1 MDDAAPMMRSAACN
15 YVYQVLRCHMTA
27 WLPPKS
33 QRGEMIQCYVM
44 DTLANFTQ
52 YIRYDESSADM
63 LEASLATEDASP
75 ASGTSAF
82 LRGRISPITN
92 DPR

>member
-1 MDDAAPMMRSAACN
+1 
-15 YVYQVLRCHMTA
+15 MTA
-27 WLPPKS
+27 GQIGS
-33 QRGEMIQCYVM
+33 RSRNAEMIQSYVM

-52 YIRYDESSADM
+52 YIRYDE
-63 LEASLATEDASP
+63 ASLATEDASP
-75 ASGTSAF
+75 ASGTSSF